1 MEIGLFAIICI
12 AVLTAAL
19 MLFAV
24 YKLSEE

>member
-1 MEIGLFAIICI
+1 MELALLAIIGI

-24 YKLSEE
+24 YKLSEA

>member
-1 MEIGLFAIICI
+1 MSMGLFAIIVI